1 MQYGNCYNKQAQN
14 TTGMQRK
21 VHLLLLGETE
31 KDFPKRYQM
40 SRNLKDEWWFPN
52 WTRLGKPSEM
62 INITFVGGK
71 PLLSCVERSE

>member
-1 MQYGNCYNKQAQN
+1 
-14 TTGMQRK
+14 
-21 VHLLLLGETE
+21 
-31 KDFPKRYQM
+31 M